1 LGKGAR
7 EDHGGVVSLPLTL
20 EVRRKAAE
28 DIAGRLCGLMSLELE
43 IEKIR
48 AVRRGIAQQF
58 DSDVAKLG
66 EYYRKQELPLNSAA
80 QAKPASSEA
89 KDGTEAAGHGRKRR

>member
-1 LGKGAR
+1 
-7 EDHGGVVSLPLTL
+7 
-20 EVRRKAAE
+20 
-28 DIAGRLCGLMSLELE
+28 MSLELE

-58 DSDVAKLG
+58 DFDAAKLG
-66 EYYRKQELPLNSAA
+66 EYYRKQEVPLNTAA